1 MSVRIIS
8 TVYQFLN
15 MKGLL
20 IITAFLL
27 FLNSYELLS
36 FSKFLTSY
44 RKNQSLELVQ
54 LIRLTKDLTFCLT
67 FFFNDLC
74 LTPI

>member
-1 MSVRIIS
+1 MYVRIIS

-36 FSKFLTSY
+36 FSEFLTCY
-44 RKNQSLELVQ
+44 RKNESLELGQ

-74 LTPI
+74 LTPV